1 MKRTNYSLFLVL
13 GASLLLS
20 LQFCPPFDKLT
31 DDREFFQYT
40 GMAILKGQVPYRD
53 FFDHKPP
60 LFFFIN
66 SAGLIL
72 GNGPWGLW
80 LISTGLALLI
90 SFLLFRAGRQYKLP
104 YPWLLPLLFNLMIR
118 DFLIVGT
125 INLIREYST
134 FFVMLFF
141 CAFMSRHRL
150 RFFLLGFLTA
160 LVFFTQQEQVFQL
173 IPFLLYALFV
183 RERLHVSAR
192 IVRVIAGFLPI
203 PLLLILYFAIHGSFH
218 YFWEDA
224 YVFNV
229 KYYIQEY
236 KSIGD
241 HFRSIK
247 RVLDEGNYEMAFMV
261 SIALAITCLI
271 FPHRKKGLLLASLIA
286 LFLSLSSE
294 WLGGRQKGT
303 GATVDVFT
311 YFVPLAASVC
321 MVLFIVF
328 AYTEARFLTDRF
340 AQLPYALLLCCSLT
354 YTNLQHLTNLKSRAD
369 DPLLNSPEINYLKQ
383 QQLKDYQL
391 CVLFDTEY
399 TFCYN
404 ELKVLA
410 PSPWIYQHFWLWYP
424 QWDPGHQILDSIAGD
439 LLRHHT
445 TYIIMPP
452 KDLERVADPGNR
464 ARWTAFM
471 QAHYERLSLPGS
483 PVSFLWRL
491 KENNDK

>member
-1 MKRTNYSLFLVL
+1 MKRTNYSLWMLL

-20 LQFCPPFDKLT
+20 LQFCPPFDRLT

-80 LISTGLALLI
+80 LISASFALLI
-90 SFLLFRAGRQYKLP
+90 SFLLYRLSQQHKLQ

-118 DFLIVGT
+118 DFLVVGT

-141 CAFMSRHRL
+141 CAFLSRHRL

-173 IPFLLYALFV
+173 LPFLLYALLV
-183 RERLHVSAR
+183 REKLHISAR
-192 IVRVIAGFLPI
+192 FARLTAGFLPI
-203 PLLLILYFAIHGSFH
+203 PLLLILYFALHGSLR

-224 YVFNV
+224 YVFNI
-229 KYYIQEY
+229 KYYIREY

-241 HFRSIK
+241 HFRTFK
-247 RVLDEGNYEMAFMV
+247 RVLDAGNYEMPFM
-261 SIALAITCLI
+261 IALVLGITSLI
-271 FPHRKKGLLLASLIA
+271 LPHRKKSLLLASLAA
-286 LFLSLSSE
+286 LFLSLSAE

-303 GATVDVFT
+303 GILQDPFS
-311 YFVPLAASVC
+311 YFVPLSASVC
-321 MVLFIVF
+321 IVLFVVF
-328 AYTEARFLTDRF
+328 AFTEARFLKEPA
-340 AQLPYALLLCCSLT
+340 AQLPYALLLCCSLV
-354 YTNLQHLTNLKSRAD
+354 YTNLQHLTNPHRRAD
-369 DPLLNSPEINYLKQ
+369 DPRLGGPEINYLKQ
-383 QQLKDYQL
+383 QQPGDYQL

-404 ELKVLA
+404 ELKILA

-424 QWDPGHQILDSIAGD
+424 QWDSGHRLLDSIAGD

-445 TYIIMPP
+445 TYIIMQP
-452 KDLERVADPGNR
+452 KDLEKVIDPVNR
-464 ARWTAFM
+464 AFWTSFM
-471 QAHYERLSLPGS
+471 QAHYEPVALPGS
-483 PVSFLWRL
+483 PVSFLWRS
-491 KENNDK
+491 KGRDK